1 MILPSYIGIPYN
13 QYKDPQEANQ
23 DSMESSEGFFRGS
36 NDSQK
41 RPLSEVKRS
50 GEVFKELRKAA
61 AAEMVI
67 SREVEGNGGGNHVA
81 KRGWYFPKKKVTL

>member
-1 MILPSYIGIPYN
+1 
-13 QYKDPQEANQ
+13 
-23 DSMESSEGFFRGS
+23 MESSEGFFRGS

-67 SREVEGNGGGNHVA
+67 SREVEGNGGKSWGQ
-81 KRGWYFPKKKVTL
+81 KRDGMFPQKIFTL